1 MHKKILALVVC
12 FYIFAISVSAQEIK
26 GLWAGWFEGD
36 DVFAAVGV
44 NFDES
49 KIVLRFAGNEL
60 KGAIKNLKITADEIS
75 FEAETQPRAIF
86 TGKIE
91 SGKISGTYDAFQRN
105 GAKQGSGFWSL
116 RKVDS
121 FDFKTETK
129 PNTANQKLELPKPT
143 GKFIIGRKFFYWTD
157 ENRLETITDEPNDKR
172 KVFVQLWYPAKKIGK
187 TTAEYFPNLLEARGG
202 DKDSEFLREIKTHA
216 FQDAE
221 PKKSKFPVIIFSP
234 GLGSNTFSYTSIIE
248 NLVSHGYIVAAI
260 SHPYDTENFKFADGE
275 IIRNAK
281 EKWNKPVSKDWTQE
295 QRKQFFDDR
304 RFDWAKD
311 ISFVINQL
319 EKLDKPFKE
328 IFDWKNL
335 GHFGHSF
342 GGQASSIAC
351 ASDSRL
357 KACANLD
364 GMAQGNAALPNE
376 KGEMM
381 KQPFMFFTKA
391 EEASDA
397 ELKMM
402 DLSRETYRM
411 RESKRLTERW
421 KPSFK
426 KQMAEI
432 ESGSYLLTYQG
443 VRHSSYSDWLLLNT
457 NDSLFADKNLIA
469 QNINDYTLAFFDK
482 VLHGKKST
490 LLDNKTESSSPIILE
505 FLKKN
510 K

>member
-1 MHKKILALVVC
+1 MFKQLPLVVLFLLC
-12 FYIFAISVSAQEIK
+12 FALTSQAQEIK

-60 KGAIKNLKITADEIS
+60 KGAIKNLTISGGEVAFDAEI
-75 FEAETQPRAIF
+75 QPRATF
-86 TGKIE
+86 KGKLE
-91 SGKISGTYDAFQRN
+91 NGRISGTYDNFRRD
-105 GAKQGSGFWSL
+105 GTKQGSGVWNA

-121 FDFKTETK
+121 FDFKAE
-129 PNTANQKLELPKPT
+129 PIPVLENQKLELLKPT
-143 GKFIIGRKFFYWTD
+143 GKFPIGRKFFYWTD
-157 ENRLETITDEPNDKR
+157 ESRLETITDDPNDKR
-172 KVFVQLWYPAKKIGK
+172 KVFVQLWYPAKKAGK
-187 TTAEYFPNLLEARGG
+187 TTAEYFPNLLEARG
-202 DKDSEFLREIKTHA
+202 DANDSEYLRNIKTHT

-221 PKKSKFPVIIFSP
+221 PKKTKFPVIIFSP
-234 GLGSNTFSYTSIIE
+234 GLGSNPFSYTAIIE
-248 NLVSHGYIVAAI
+248 NLVSQGYVVAAI
-260 SHPYDTENFKFADGE
+260 SHPFDTESFKFEDSVIAY
-275 IIRNAK
+275 AK
-281 EKWNKPVSKDWTQE
+281 EKWDKQVSKDWTQE

-304 RFDWAKD
+304 RFGWAKD
-311 ISFVINQL
+311 ISFVVNQL

-351 ASDSRL
+351 ASDLRF

-364 GMAQGNAALPNE
+364 GMAQGNVVLPNE
-376 KGEMM
+376 KGETM
-381 KQPFMFFTKA
+381 KQPFMFFSKA
-391 EEASDA
+391 EVATDEN
-397 ELKMM
+397 LKMM
-402 DLSRETYRM
+402 DISRDAYQL

-432 ESGSYLLTYQG
+432 ATGSYLITYQG
-443 VRHSSYSDWLLLNT
+443 IRHGHFSDWILLDT
-457 NDSLFADKNLIA
+457 NDKLFANRIQIV

-482 VLHGKKST
+482 FLRRKERT
-490 LLDNKTESSSPIILE
+490 LLDNKNQPSSPIILE
-505 FLKKN
+505 FLKQSR
-510 K
+510 